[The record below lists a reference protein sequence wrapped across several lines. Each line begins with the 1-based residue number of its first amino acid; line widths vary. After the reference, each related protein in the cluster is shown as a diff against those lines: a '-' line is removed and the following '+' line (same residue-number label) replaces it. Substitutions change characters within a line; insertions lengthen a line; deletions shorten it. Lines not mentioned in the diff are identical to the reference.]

1 MMFCRSLKPSQ
12 NKFCRPCH
20 KVRPILTLALSLKER
35 VLRNRH
41 MLSDQEK
48 QEITAELA
56 HCEFKQSASIDALKI
71 IQKHRG
77 WVSDEA
83 IRDVAAVLEMSADE
97 LDAVATF
104 YSFIFR
110 RPVGRHVILV
120 CDSISCWVMGYNP
133 LLDLLKTKLGIAF
146 GETTGDNRFTLLPI
160 SCLGACDRAP
170 AMMVDDQLHGPV
182 TVEMITE
189 ILDKYE

>member
-1 MMFCRSLKPSQ
+1 
-12 NKFCRPCH
+12 
-20 KVRPILTLALSLKER
+20 
-35 VLRNRH
+35 
-41 MLSDQEK
+41 MLSEK
-48 QEITAELA
+48 EQREIASELQ

-83 IRDVAAVLEMSADE
+83 IRDVAAMLEMSADE

-104 YSFIFR
+104 YSFVFR
-110 RPVGRHVILV
+110 MPVGRHVILV

-133 LLDLLKTKLGIAF
+133 LLDLLKTELGIAF
-146 GETTGDNRFTLLPI
+146 GETTGDKRFTLLPI

-170 AMMVDDQLHGPV
+170 AMMVDEELYGPV
-182 TVEMITE
+182 TAEMME
-189 ILDKYE
+189 GVLNKYK

>member
-1 MMFCRSLKPSQ
+1 
-12 NKFCRPCH
+12 
-20 KVRPILTLALSLKER
+20 
-35 VLRNRH
+35 
-41 MLSDQEK
+41 MLSNEEI

-56 HCEFKQSASIDALKI
+56 HCATKASASVDALNI
-71 IQKHRG
+71 VQRHRG

-83 IRDVAAVLEMSADE
+83 IKDTAAMLGMTTDE

-110 RPVGRHVILV
+110 KPVGRHVILV

-133 LLDLLKTKLGIAF
+133 LLDLLKTQLGIAF
-146 GETTGDNRFTLLPI
+146 GGTTEDKRFTLLPI

-170 AMMVDDQLHGPV
+170 AMMVDEDLYGPV
-182 TVEMITE
+182 TPEMMEE
-189 ILDKYE
+189 IMGKYK

>member
-1 MMFCRSLKPSQ
+1 
-12 NKFCRPCH
+12 
-20 KVRPILTLALSLKER
+20 
-35 VLRNRH
+35 
-41 MLSDQEK
+41 MLSEK
-48 QEITAELA
+48 EKNEIETELSHA
-56 HCEFKQSASIDALKI
+56 PTKAAVSVDALNI
-71 IQKHRG
+71 IQRHRG

-83 IRDVAAVLEMSADE
+83 VKDVAHMLDMTTDE

-133 LLDLLKTKLGIAF
+133 LLDVLKEKLGISF
-146 GETTGDNRFTLLPI
+146 GETTEDKRFTLLPI

-170 AMMVDDQLHGPV
+170 AMMVDEDLHGPV
-182 TVEMITE
+182 TAGMMDE
-189 ILDKYE
+189 ILSKYK